1 MRNES
6 LQIQVKTNALIG
18 TTAMKNKLIGYS
30 EARATTIGA
39 IEPLG
44 TVTIPLFEGLDDVV
58 AEDLYAKVNSPSV
71 DASMKD
77 GYAVRSEEIENA
89 TAEHPVAL
97 EIIGSA
103 AAGVKCDQAVRPGT
117 AVRILTGAKIPE
129 GANAV
134 VAEEFTSAEGQQ
146 VRVTNTAEPGRNILL
161 AGSDVA
167 LGERMC
173 AKGDRLVP
181 GMVGI
186 LAAAGYGDIPVYC
199 RPSVAIIATGDEVVV
214 PGRPLAEGKLYA
226 SNLVTLNA
234 WCRRY
239 GMNTALNIVND
250 KPDIILKTLKDA
262 VEAHDA
268 VLTSGGAWT
277 GDRDFV
283 VRMLETL
290 GWKQFFH
297 RIRIGPGKAVGFGLL
312 NEKPV
317 FILPGGPPSNLLAFL
332 QIGLPG
338 LMKLGGYK
346 QPKLPEVKVLLD
358 ETVTVRD
365 VDWTQFIF
373 GRFVDGDGY
382 TRFRPL
388 KLKSRLQS
396 MAKAEAMIAVPE
408 GAGEVE
414 AGAIVSAQLLV

>member
-1 MRNES
+1 ME
-6 LQIQVKTNALIG
+6 K
-18 TTAMKNKLIGYS
+18 KLIGYAKAMAIVL
-30 EARATTIGA
+30 EAIQ
-39 IEPLG
+39 PLG
-44 TVTIPLFEGLDDVV
+44 TVTIPVFDGVDGVV
-58 AEDLYAKVNSPSV
+58 ADDLHANVNSPSV

-89 TAEHPVAL
+89 SREHPVVL
-97 EIIGSA
+97 EIIGNA
-103 AAGVKCDQAVRPGT
+103 AAGAACSREVRPGT
-117 AVRILTGAKIPE
+117 AVRILTGAKIPQ

-134 VAEEFTSAEGQQ
+134 VAEEFTVIEADR
-146 VRVTNTAEPGRNILL
+146 VRVVNTAEPGRNILA

-167 LGERMC
+167 MNEPMC
-173 AKGDRLVP
+173 ARGDRLVP

-186 LAAAGYGDIPVYC
+186 LAAAGHGDIPVYA
-199 RPSVAIIATGDEVVV
+199 RPSVSIIATGDEVVA

-239 GMNTALNIVND
+239 GMKTALDIVSD
-250 KPDIILKTLKDA
+250 KPDVILRTLKAA
-262 VEAHDA
+262 VETHDA

-290 GWKQFFH
+290 GWKQLFH

-346 QPKLPEVKVLLD
+346 RPKLPEVRVLL
-358 ETVTVRD
+358 EASVKVRD

-373 GRFVDGDGY
+373 GRLVDGDGY
-382 TRFRPL
+382 THFQPL
-388 KLKSRLQS
+388 RLKSRLQS
-396 MAKAEAMIAVPE
+396 MAKAQAMIAVPE
-408 GAGEVE
+408 GVGEIQAGSLVN
-414 AGAIVSAQLLV
+414 AQLLV

>member
-1 MRNES
+1 
-6 LQIQVKTNALIG
+6 
-18 TTAMKNKLIGYS
+18 MKKRLIGYP
-30 EARATTIGA
+30 EAIASTLEA
-39 IEPLG
+39 IKPLE
-44 TVTIPLFEGLDDVV
+44 TVNIPLIEGVDGVV
-58 AEDLYAKVNSPSV
+58 AKDLHAKVNSPSV

-77 GYAVRSEEIENA
+77 GYAIRSKEIENA
-89 TAEHPVAL
+89 TPENPVAL
-97 EIIGSA
+97 EILGTA

-129 GANAV
+129 GADAV
-134 VAEEFTSAEGQQ
+134 VSEEFTMAEAER
-146 VRVTNTAEPGRNILL
+146 VRVTNTAEPGRNILS

-186 LAAAGYGDIPVYC
+186 LAAAGYGDIPVYA
-199 RPSVAIIATGDEVVV
+199 RPSIAIIATGDEVVV

-239 GMNTALNIVND
+239 GMKTALDIVSD
-250 KPDIILKTLKDA
+250 QPDVILKTLKAA
-262 VEAHDA
+262 VETHDA

-346 QPKLPEVKVLLD
+346 RPKLPEVKVLL
-358 ETVTVRD
+358 EATVKVRD

-382 TRFRPL
+382 THFRPL
-388 KLKSRLQS
+388 QLKSRLQS
-396 MAKAEAMIAVPE
+396 MAKAEAMISVPE
-408 GAGEVE
+408 GVE
-414 AGAIVSAQLLV
+414 EINAGAMVSAQLLV

>member
-1 MRNES
+1 
-6 LQIQVKTNALIG
+6 
-18 TTAMKNKLIGYS
+18 
-30 EARATTIGA
+30 
-39 IEPLG
+39 
-44 TVTIPLFEGLDDVV
+44 
-58 AEDLYAKVNSPSV
+58 
-71 DASMKD
+71 MKD
-77 GYAVRSEEIENA
+77 GFAVRSEEIENA
-89 TAEHPVAL
+89 SLERPVVL
-97 EIIGSA
+97 EVIGHA
-103 AAGVKCDQAVRPGT
+103 AAGLTCSQTVRPGT
-117 AVRILTGAKIPE
+117 AVRILTGAKIPD

-134 VAEEFTSAEGQQ
+134 VAEEFTVTEADR
-146 VRVTNTAEPGRNILL
+146 VRVTNTAEPGRNILA

-167 LGERMC
+167 LGEPMC
-173 AKGDRLVP
+173 ARGDRLVP

-186 LAAAGYGDIPVYC
+186 LAAAGHGEIPVYA
-199 RPSVAIIATGDEVVV
+199 RPSVSIIATGDEVVV
-214 PGRPLAEGKLYA
+214 PGRPLTEGKLYA

-239 GMNTALNIVND
+239 GMTTALDIVSD
-250 KPDIILKTLKDA
+250 KPDAILKTLKA
-262 VEAHDA
+262 AAETHDA

-346 QPKLPEVKVLLD
+346 RPQLPELKVILED
-358 ETVTVRD
+358 TVTVRD

-373 GRFVDGDGY
+373 GRLVDGDGY
-382 TRFRPL
+382 THFRPL

-396 MAKAEAMIAVPE
+396 MAKAEAMVAVPE
-408 GAGEVE
+408 GVGEIHAGSLVP
-414 AGAIVSAQLLV
+414 AQLLV

>member
-1 MRNES
+1 ME
-6 LQIQVKTNALIG
+6 K
-18 TTAMKNKLIGYS
+18 KLIGYAKAMAIVL
-30 EARATTIGA
+30 EAIQ
-39 IEPLG
+39 PLG
-44 TVTIPLFEGLDDVV
+44 TVTIPVFDGVDGVV
-58 AEDLYAKVNSPSV
+58 ADDLHANVNSPSV

-89 TAEHPVAL
+89 SREHPVVL
-97 EIIGSA
+97 EIIGNA
-103 AAGVKCDQAVRPGT
+103 AAGAACSREVRPGT
-117 AVRILTGAKIPE
+117 AVRILTGAKIPQ

-134 VAEEFTSAEGQQ
+134 VAEEFTVIEADR
-146 VRVTNTAEPGRNILL
+146 VRVVNTAEPGRNILA

-167 LGERMC
+167 MNEPMC
-173 AKGDRLVP
+173 ARGDRLVP

-186 LAAAGYGDIPVYC
+186 LAAAGHGDIPVYA
-199 RPSVAIIATGDEVVV
+199 RPSVSIVATGDEVVA

-239 GMNTALNIVND
+239 GMKTALDIVSD
-250 KPDIILKTLKDA
+250 KPDVILRTLKAA
-262 VEAHDA
+262 VETHDA

-283 VRMLETL
+283 VRMLEKL
-290 GWKQFFH
+290 GWKQLFH

-346 QPKLPEVKVLLD
+346 RPKLPEVRVLL
-358 ETVTVRD
+358 EASVKVRD

-373 GRFVDGDGY
+373 GRLVDGDGY
-382 TRFRPL
+382 THFQPL
-388 KLKSRLQS
+388 RLKSRLQS
-396 MAKAEAMIAVPE
+396 MAKAQAMIAVPE
-408 GAGEVE
+408 GVGEIEV
-414 AGAIVSAQLLV
+414 GSLVNAQLLV

>member
-1 MRNES
+1 MN
-6 LQIQVKTNALIG
+6 TNGSIG
-18 TTAMKNKLIGYS
+18 IDTMKNGLIGYP
-30 EARATTIGA
+30 EAIATTLEA
-39 IEPLG
+39 IKPLE
-44 TVTIPLFEGLDDVV
+44 TAIIPLFDGVDGVV
-58 AEDLYAKVNSPSV
+58 AEDLHAKVNSPSV

-77 GYAVRSEEIENA
+77 GYAVRSGEIENA
-89 TAEHPVAL
+89 TLEHPVAL
-97 EIIGSA
+97 KIIGTA
-103 AAGVKCDQAVRPGT
+103 AAGVKCNRAVRPGT
-117 AVRILTGAKIPE
+117 AVRILTGAKIPQ

-134 VAEEFTSAEGQQ
+134 VAEEFTEAEAKR
-146 VRVTNTAEPGRNILL
+146 VRVTNTAEPGRNILA

-167 LGERMC
+167 LDELMC

-186 LAAAGYGDIPVYC
+186 LAAAGYGDIPVYA

-234 WCRRY
+234 WCHRY
-239 GMNTALNIVND
+239 GMKTTLDIVSD
-250 KPDIILKTLKDA
+250 KPEVILKTLKAA

-346 QPKLPEVKVLLD
+346 RPKLPEVKVLL
-358 ETVTVRD
+358 EEAVKVRD

-382 TRFRPL
+382 THFRPL

-408 GAGEVE
+408 GVGEIH